1 MTEVPPPQGPPP
13 PPPPPPGYGPGYPPP
28 QPTDETLWAV
38 LAHLSIFVLALIGP
52 LLIYLLVGDQRPFAK
67 RHALEALN
75 FHITLTI
82 ASIVCAALFFL
93 IVPLLLLVVIW
104 IAAVVLAIL
113 AAVKAGNR
121 EDYRYPFTWRLVT

>member
-1 MTEVPPPQGPPP
+1 MTDVPT
-13 PPPPPPGYGPGYPPP
+13 PPPPPPGYQPPP
-28 QPTDETLWAV
+28 PPGEAPPPAPGDDVVWAV

-52 LLIYLLVGDQRPFAK
+52 LVIYLVVGDQRPFAK

-82 ASIVCAALFFL
+82 ASVVCGVLFFL

-104 IAAVVLAIL
+104 VAAVVLAIV

-121 EDYRYPFTWRLVT
+121 EDYRYPMTLRLVS